1 MNSTERFSTPLG
13 FMDVEHIGHAC
24 VKLTLENGY
33 TIYTDPYSE
42 VADFSGR
49 PKANLI
55 LISHDHYDHY
65 DPKALVH
72 IVDEKTSFI
81 TAPAISGLLH
91 RDGFNNNVK
100 ELANGENCFVSGNFG
115 LIGIK
120 AVTAYN
126 INQKNP
132 DGNPFHPKGYGNGYV
147 ITLMNEPEKESEDD
161 FVIYFAGDSEFIP
174 EMSNTESGIPHEADI
189 AFLPKNLPYTMS
201 DEAFVQAANTLM
213 PKALFPI
220 HYFELDMDYLRKNI
234 NPAIELY

>member
-72 IVDEKTSFI
+72 IVNEKTSFI
-81 TAPAISGLLH
+81 
-91 RDGFNNNVK
+91 
-100 ELANGENCFVSGNFG
+100 
-115 LIGIK
+115 
-120 AVTAYN
+120 
-126 INQKNP
+126 
-132 DGNPFHPKGYGNGYV
+132 
-147 ITLMNEPEKESEDD
+147 
-161 FVIYFAGDSEFIP
+161 
-174 EMSNTESGIPHEADI
+174 I
-189 AFLPKNLPYTMS
+189 AFIKHS
-201 DEAFVQAANTLM
+201 IQ
-213 PKALFPI
+213 I
-220 HYFELDMDYLRKNI
+220 HRMD
-234 NPAIELY
+234 

>member
-1 MNSTERFSTPLG
+1 MNSTERFSTLLG

-42 VADFSGR
+42 VADFSGC

-65 DPKALVH
+65 DPKALAH
-72 IVDEKTSFI
+72 IVDEKTCFV

-120 AVTAYN
+120 AVVAYN

-147 ITLMNEPEKESEDD
+147 ITLMNEPEKESDDD

-174 EMSNTESGIPHEADI
+174 EMSNPESGIPHEADI

-201 DEAFVQAANTLM
+201 DEAFVQAANALM

-220 HYFELDMDYLRKNI
+220 HYFELDMDYLRKNV